1 MPRMPLGITAL
12 VRSCLGFCL
21 LAAVLLVPAGTWR
34 WPMAWAYLA
43 LTAVALFGTLA
54 YLRKYDPALLAE
66 RLRVHPGTKRW
77 DRYLVPL
84 IALVLPLVQ
93 LVVAG
98 LDHRFGWTAPYA
110 AVWQI
115 IALAVA
121 AAGAAMVFL
130 AMRAN
135 TFFAPTVRIQRE
147 RHQAV
152 VTRGPYAVVRHPGYL
167 GAMIGNL
174 AVPVVLGSLWAL
186 IPAGL
191 FVVLLAVRT
200 ALEDGM
206 LHQELAGYVDYAARV
221 RYRLVP
227 GLW

>member
-1 MPRMPLGITAL
+1 M
-12 VRSCLGFCL
+12 
-21 LAAVLLVPAGTWR
+21 
-34 WPMAWAYLA
+34 
-43 LTAVALFGTLA
+43 
-54 YLRKYDPALLAE
+54 
-66 RLRVHPGTKRW
+66 RVHPGTKAW

-110 AVWQI
+110 PAWHL
-115 IALAVA
+115 IALGVA
-121 AAGAAMVFL
+121 AAGVAIVFL

-191 FVVLLAVRT
+191 FLVLLAVRT
-200 ALEDGM
+200 ALEDRM
-206 LHQELAGYVDYAARV
+206 LHRELAGYPAYAARV